1 MQTIESERRRVH
13 KEETCAKL
21 SRKTARERSN
31 YALIF
36 RAPGERRKL
45 KRTHTHFSEAGE
57 KKGAVRWPRESLL
70 TAFLSFSSYSLSAS
84 RLPNADAVI
93 RFRSCFSLSSLAS
106 RAGHCLTFAGE
117 KRQDSG
123 EHASGGSHAALND
136 GHLASHSPVIAPI
149 SKSRENS
156 SIKSA
161 GVLSSSR
168 TLRFS
173 RDAHRERDPC
183 TFLERSRSVD
193 SDHEPRGRRF
203 RRDSPSL
210 QSSDC

>member
-106 RAGHCLTFAGE
+106 RAGHCLTFAGD
-117 KRQDSG
+117 R
-123 EHASGGSHAALND
+123 
-136 GHLASHSPVIAPI
+136 
-149 SKSRENS
+149 R
-156 SIKSA
+156 
-161 GVLSSSR
+161 
-168 TLRFS
+168 
-173 RDAHRERDPC
+173 
-183 TFLERSRSVD
+183 
-193 SDHEPRGRRF
+193 RGKATRF
-203 RRDSPSL
+203 RRARVRRQSRGTKRRPSRL
-210 QSSDC
+210 PLARNRSDLKIKREQLNQERRGAIVEPNVAVFTGRAPRARSVYFPREVTLG